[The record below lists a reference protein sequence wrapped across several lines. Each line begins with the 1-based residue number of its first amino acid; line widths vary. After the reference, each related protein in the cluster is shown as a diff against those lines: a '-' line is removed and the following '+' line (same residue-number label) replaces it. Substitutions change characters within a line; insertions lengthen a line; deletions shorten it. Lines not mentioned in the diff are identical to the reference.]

1 MGEPRLDGERR
12 LNSAVA
18 VETMAID
25 RSLMMQPGSTGGFCN
40 PGLHPVVQHECSST
54 LVDASTDFHTV
65 IGTVDWKGQL
75 EKSGKSWEWLL
86 VWQGKRKRLD

>member
-1 MGEPRLDGERR
+1 MGLQGLCGERR

-18 VETMAID
+18 VETMDID
-25 RSLMMQPGSTGGFCN
+25 RSLMMQPGSTAGFCN

-65 IGTVDWKGQL
+65 IGTVDWKVPTGSEGGIKVQVP
-75 EKSGKSWEWLL
+75 SDRP
-86 VWQGKRKRLD
+86 WQW